1 MRARKQDRARKSA
14 RLDPVDPEWFRTIG
28 DNPGSLRLLEQMSAV
43 IIELDEAGC
52 IVYVTPNV
60 EAICGYTAEELTGS
74 PGERL
79 VHEDDLWLFDE
90 LRRSPDSER
99 GPVRYRTRHK
109 DGHWKWIETA
119 GSTSFIAG
127 DGTGHTVSFAR
138 DITQLKEA
146 EEAVRASEDR
156 YRVIVESSEDVVFE
170 SDSDGNVIFVTP
182 NIEDVLGYSVE
193 EIHAHE
199 AFQPI
204 HPDDVE
210 RLQEE
215 FNIAIMGPKPV
226 RMVYRAMHKDGRVRY
241 LQSTGVAYVHP
252 TGGNHF
258 LNFTRDLTPVIE
270 GLSKQK
276 ELESRLQHAQ
286 RLESLGVMA
295 GGVAHDFNNLLTP
308 VLADASLALADLPAD
323 SPIRF
328 RLERIQRT
336 AQRAAELTR
345 LMLAYAGA
353 DEIEVEPLDL
363 SKLVK
368 EMSQLLSAGIGEGTT
383 LTYALASDL
392 PLVGGDPG
400 QLTQVV
406 MNLLT
411 NAVEA
416 TGTDGGTVAIRTG
429 TGEQADCYA
438 SQFPSDFGPGPYVFL
453 EVEDDGC
460 GMDAETQRRIFDPF
474 FSTKFTGRGLGLA
487 SVLGI
492 LRAHGGAIE
501 IDSHLGRGTKFRVM
515 LPLAE
520 QGSAGRRED
529 TPQAAEPVPPRSMV
543 LVIDDDDGTRE
554 ITSDCLERAGLRV
567 LLASD
572 GDTGLKRFEQHAD
585 EIAVVILDRT
595 MPGVSGEETFD
606 RIRAIRPSVRIL
618 LMSGYAEQ
626 RAAEAFAGRQLSGFI
641 GKPFL
646 PEDLLAA
653 VSDLIADVGGAG
665 ESPSA

>member
-14 RLDPVDPEWFRTIG
+14 RLDPFDVEWFRTIG

-43 IIELDEAGC
+43 IIELDDVGR
-52 IVYVTPNV
+52 IVYATPNI
-60 EAICGYTAEELTGS
+60 ESISGYTAEELTGS
-74 PGERL
+74 SGERL
-79 VHEDDLWLFDE
+79 VHEDDRELFEE
-90 LRRSPDSER
+90 LRGTPDSER
-99 GPVRYRTRHK
+99 RPFRYRTRHQA
-109 DGHWKWIETA
+109 GHWRWIETS
-119 GSTSFIAG
+119 GSTSFIAQ
-127 DGTGHTVSFAR
+127 DGTRHTVSFSR

-146 EEAVRASEDR
+146 EDAARASEER

-170 SDSDGNVIFVTP
+170 SDPNGDVVFVTP
-182 NIEDVLGYSVE
+182 NIQDVLGYSVE

-210 RLQEE
+210 RLKAE
-215 FNIAIMGPKPV
+215 FNIAIMGPEPV
-226 RMVYRAMHKDGRVRY
+226 RMVYRAMHKDGSVRF
-241 LQSTGVAYVHP
+241 LQSTGVAYVHQD
-252 TGGNHF
+252 GENHF

-270 GLSKQK
+270 GLRKQK

-308 VLADASLALADLPAD
+308 VLADASLVLADLPAD

-363 SKLVK
+363 SKLI
-368 EMSQLLSAGIGEGTT
+368 EETSQLLKVGIDEGTA
-383 LTYALASDL
+383 LTYMLAPDL

-416 TGTDGGTVAIRTG
+416 MGTDGGTVAIRTG
-429 TGEQADCYA
+429 TGEQAGGRV
-438 SQFPSDFGPGPYVFL
+438 SQFPSSLGPGPYVFL
-453 EVEDDGC
+453 EIEDDGC
-460 GMDAETQRRIFDPF
+460 GMDTETLRRIFDPF
-474 FSTKFTGRGLGLA
+474 FTTKFTGRGLGLA

-501 IDSHLGRGTKFRVM
+501 IDSRPGRGTKFRVM
-515 LPLAE
+515 LPVAE
-520 QGSAGRRED
+520 QGSAGRREA
-529 TPQAAEPVPPRSMV
+529 TRQSAVPVPPRSMV
-543 LVIDDDDGTRE
+543 LVIDDDEGTRE
-554 ITSDCLERAGLRV
+554 ITRDCLERAGLRV
-567 LLASD
+567 VLASD
-572 GDTGLKRFEQHAD
+572 GDTGVKRFGQHAD

-606 RIRAIRPSVRIL
+606 RIRAIHPNVRIL

-626 RAAEAFAGRQLSGFI
+626 RAAEAFADRQLSGFI

-646 PEDLLAA
+646 PDDLLAA
-653 VSDLIADVGGAG
+653 VNELISEARAT
-665 ESPSA
+665 EASPPA